1 MSIFDTFESTK
12 KQKTT
17 VDWSHRN
24 VGSPAGGLPHLSVK
38 ESTLTMTRLS
48 LMTTVAAALIGS
60 TAVAQDV
67 RITADM
73 PGAFIEVNGQILN
86 INRIQD
92 QEHRLDSD
100 FTKTS
105 RACPPFC
112 IHAMS
117 AGEGVETV
125 GELEVI
131 AFLQDYVAEGKGLL
145 IDSRIPAWYEKG
157 SIPGAINIPFST
169 VEETNPYRDDIL
181 KALGATQDGDAW
193 DFENASDLLLYCNG
207 PWCDQS
213 PRAIQNLLQAGYPAE
228 KLRYYRG
235 GMQNWLMM
243 GLTTVQT
250 AGS

>member
-1 MSIFDTFESTK
+1 MS
-12 KQKTT
+12 
-17 VDWSHRN
+17 
-24 VGSPAGGLPHLSVK
+24 
-38 ESTLTMTRLS
+38 RLS
-48 LMTTVAAALIGS
+48 FLATTAAALIAG
-60 TAVAQDV
+60 TASAQDV
-67 RITADM
+67 RITEDM
-73 PGAFIEVNGQILN
+73 PGAFINVNGQVLN

-92 QEHRLDSD
+92 QEHRLDSE

-117 AGEGVETV
+117 AGDGVETV

-131 AFLQDYVAEGKGLL
+131 AFLEEFVAEGKGLL

-157 SIPGAINIPFST
+157 AIPGAINIPFST

-181 KALGATQDGDAW
+181 QALGAKKDGESW
-193 DFENASDLLLYCNG
+193 DFENATDLLLYCNG

-213 PRAIQNLLQAGYPAE
+213 PRAIQNLLQAGYPPE

-243 GLTTVQT
+243 GLTTT
-250 AGS
+250 APANS